1 MSDKEK
7 SENGTKVDLTTTTTN
22 GTQKTTTTTATT
34 TTTTNGTQ
42 KMTRYER
49 FVKAITPEKKF
60 LPLKLTWY
68 WSTLYANISFVF
80 S

>member
-7 SENGTKVDLTTTTTN
+7 SENGTKVDPTTTTTTN
-22 GTQKTTTTTATT
+22 GTQKMITTT

-49 FVKAITPEKKF
+49 FVKAITPEKEF

-68 WSTLYANISFVF
+68 WSTSCCNI
-80 S
+80 

>member
-7 SENGTKVDLTTTTTN
+7 SENGTKVDLTTTTTRN
-22 GTQKTTTTTATT
+22 GTQKTTTTTTATTTT

-49 FVKAITPEKKF
+49 FVKAITPEKEF

-68 WSTLYANISFVF
+68 
-80 S
+80 

>member
-7 SENGTKVDLTTTTTN
+7 SENGTEVVPTTTTTTN
-22 GTQKTTTTTATT
+22 GTQKMITTT

-49 FVKAITPEKKF
+49 FVKAITPEKEF

-68 WSTLYANISFVF
+68 WSTSCSNI
-80 S
+80 